1 MHKVRHLRWKAG
13 EAVTGQ
19 VKGKV
24 LDTSFLIDRS
34 SLLEPYI

>member
-1 MHKVRHLRWKAG
+1 MVHKVRHLQWKAG

-24 LDTSFLIDRS
+24 PDTSFLIDS